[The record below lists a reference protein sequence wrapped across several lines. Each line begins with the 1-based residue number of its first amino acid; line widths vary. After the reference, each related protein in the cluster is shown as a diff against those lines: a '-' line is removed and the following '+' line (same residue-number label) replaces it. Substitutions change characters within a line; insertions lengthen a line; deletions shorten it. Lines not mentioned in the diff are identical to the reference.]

1 MRTLALAAMF
11 WVAASA
17 FGQLTITGT
26 IPANGATN
34 VSLHSTL
41 AIAFSAPI
49 ETAGAFTKMQN
60 IFTNVDSVTA
70 MWYSAND
77 DTVFFDAVLQPDRA
91 YFICVYSIKSKTS
104 QVLQKPFGSYFTTGS
119 AFPVHTVSGT
129 VIPGSTGVNP
139 ADAMVVLSSTPVGQ
153 SEPRFVMGAV
163 ANATGAFVIPYVENG
178 TYYPAAAKDM
188 TGHGN
193 ISPTEGDAVAIG
205 DPVVMNNGDI
215 GGLVLVFEDFP
226 PLEWAAALDSAGA
239 WSALLPSD
247 KILRYAQAWDVDS
260 LGRTLSSWEF
270 TYTSASASQAY
281 VIEVSQMGSNGGPIT
296 DPNWSTW
303 AFTLMDAGNLGGA
316 ASPQTFVSNAEAAG
330 GLAFRT
336 QTVSPEWRFSRS
348 LRLGQI
354 GRGEF
359 WSVVPNQDQLYW
371 GAMYYFYVPAGADSQ
386 TMKLS
391 KMIVGDYATGA
402 IVAVT
407 SVPKTLSA
415 AVPKEFSLDQN
426 YPNPFNPSTTI
437 RYGLP
442 AKSRV
447 TLNVYNMIG
456 QQVASL
462 VDGPQEA
469 GYHEVNFN
477 AGNLPSGIY
486 FYRLQALPVQDAQR
500 GNVIQTRKLLLV
512 R

>member
-1 MRTLALAAMF
+1 MRIFALATMLF
-11 WVAASA
+11 VAASA

-26 IPANGATN
+26 LPANGTTN
-34 VSLHSTL
+34 VSLHTTL

-60 IFTNVDSVTA
+60 IFTNIDSVTA

-77 DTVFFDAVLQPDRA
+77 DTVFFDAVLKPDKA
-91 YFICVYSIKSKTS
+91 YFICVYSVKSKTS

-119 AFPVHTVSGT
+119 AFPVHSVSGT
-129 VIPGSTGVNP
+129 VVSGSTGVDP
-139 ADAMVVLSSTPVGQ
+139 ADAMVVLSSTPVAQ

-163 ANATGAFVIPYVENG
+163 ADSSGAFVIPYVENG
-178 TYYPAAAKDM
+178 THYPVAAKDV

-205 DPVVMNNGDI
+205 DPVVVNSSDVT
-215 GGLVLVFEDFP
+215 GLVLIFQNFP
-226 PLEWAAALDSAGA
+226 PVEWAAALDSAGV

-247 KILRYAQAWDVDS
+247 KILRYVQAYDVDS
-260 LGRTLSSWEF
+260 LGRARSSWEF
-270 TYTSASASQAY
+270 AYTSASASQAY
-281 VIEVSQMGSNGGPIT
+281 VIEVKQLGSNGEPIT
-296 DPNWSTW
+296 DPIWSNWLFS
-303 AFTLMDAGNLGGA
+303 LMDVGDLGGA
-316 ASPQTFVSNAEAAG
+316 ASAQTFVSNAEAAG

-359 WSVVPNQDQLYW
+359 WSVVPDQNQLYW
-371 GAMYYFYVPAGADSQ
+371 GAMYNFYVPAGADTQ
-386 TMKLS
+386 TMMAS
-391 KMIVGDYATGA
+391 KMFVGDYATGA
-402 IVAVT
+402 IVAVI
-407 SVPKTLSA
+407 SVPKTLNA
-415 AVPKEFSLDQN
+415 AVPKEFSLGQN

-442 AKSRV
+442 SKSMV

-462 VDGPQEA
+462 VDAAQDA
-469 GYHEVNFN
+469 GYHEVTFK
-477 AGNLPSGIY
+477 AGNLPSGVY
-486 FYRLQALPVQDAQR
+486 FYRLQALPVQDTQR
-500 GNVIQTRKLLLV
+500 GKVIQIRKLLLV

>member
-1 MRTLALAAMF
+1 MRTLALAAMLL
-11 WVAASA
+11 VAASA

-26 IPANGATN
+26 IPANGTTN

-49 ETAGAFTKMQN
+49 QTAGAFTKMQN
-60 IFTNVDSVTA
+60 IFTNIDSVTA

-77 DTVFFDAVLQPDRA
+77 DTVFFDAFLKPDKA
-91 YFICVYSIKSKTS
+91 YFICVYSVKSKTS
-104 QVLQKPFGSYFTTGS
+104 QVLQKPYGSYFTTGS
-119 AFPVHTVSGT
+119 AFPVHSVSGT
-129 VIPGSTGVNP
+129 VVSGSTGINP

-153 SEPRFVMGAV
+153 SEPRFVMGAI
-163 ANATGAFVIPYVENG
+163 ANSTGAFVIPYVENG
-178 TYYPAAAKDM
+178 NYYPVAAKDI

-205 DPVVMNNGDI
+205 DPVVINNNDVT
-215 GGLVLVFEDFP
+215 GLVLIFQDFP
-226 PLEWAAALDSAGA
+226 PIEWASALDSAGV
-239 WSALLPSD
+239 WSASFPSD
-247 KILRYAQAWDVDS
+247 KILRYVQAWDVDS
-260 LGRTLSSWEF
+260 LGRARSSWEF

-281 VIEVSQMGSNGGPIT
+281 FIDASQMGSNGGPIT
-296 DPNWSTW
+296 DQNWSTW
-303 AFTLMDAGNLGGA
+303 AFSLMDVGDLGGA
-316 ASPQTFVSNAEAAG
+316 ASSQTFVSNAEAAG

-359 WSVVPNQDQLYW
+359 WSVVPDQNQLYW
-371 GAMYYFYVPAGADSQ
+371 GGMYNFYVPAGADSQ
-386 TMKLS
+386 IMKAS
-391 KMIVGDYATGA
+391 KWFVGDYTSGA

-407 SVPKTLSA
+407 SVPTTPNG

-437 RYGLP
+437 RFGLP
-442 AKSRV
+442 SQSMV
-447 TLNVYNMIG
+447 TLIVYNMIG

-462 VDGPQEA
+462 VDGAQEP
-469 GYHEVNFN
+469 GYHEVTFN
-477 AGNLPSGIY
+477 AGNLPSGVY
-486 FYRLQALPVQDAQR
+486 FYRLQAVPVQDTHR
-500 GNVIQTRKLLLV
+500 GKVIQTRKLLLV

>member
-1 MRTLALAAMF
+1 MRTLVLVSMF
-11 WVAASA
+11 LVAASA

-26 IPANGATN
+26 IPANGTTN

-49 ETAGAFTKMQN
+49 ETAGAFIKMQN
-60 IFTNVDSVTA
+60 IFTNIDSVTA

-77 DTVFFDAVLQPDRA
+77 DTVFFNAVLKPDKA
-91 YFICVYSIKSKTS
+91 YFICVYSVKSKTS
-104 QVLQKPFGSYFTTGS
+104 QVLQKPYGSYFTTGS
-119 AFPVHTVSGT
+119 AFPVHSVSGVVVQGT
-129 VIPGSTGVNP
+129 TSVNP

-153 SEPRFVMGAV
+153 SDPRFVMGAV
-163 ANATGAFVIPYVENG
+163 ANSTGAFVIPYVENG
-178 TYYPAAAKDM
+178 PYYPVAAKDI

-193 ISPTEGDAVAIG
+193 INPTEGDAVAIG
-205 DPVVMNNGDI
+205 DPVVVNSSDVA
-215 GGLVLVFEDFP
+215 GLVLMFQDFP
-226 PLEWAAALDSAGA
+226 PLEWAAALDSAGV
-239 WSALLPSD
+239 WSASFPSD
-247 KILRYAQAWDVDS
+247 KILRYVQAWDVDS
-260 LGRTLSSWEF
+260 LGRARSSWEF

-281 VIEVSQMGSNGGPIT
+281 VIDASQMGSNGGPIT
-296 DPNWSTW
+296 DPNWSNW
-303 AFTLMDAGNLGGA
+303 LFSLMDVGDLGGA
-316 ASPQTFVSNAEAAG
+316 ASAQTFVSNAEAAG

-371 GAMYYFYVPAGADSQ
+371 GAMYQFYVPAGPDTQ
-386 TMKLS
+386 TTMAWKLF
-391 KMIVGDYATGA
+391 VGDYASGA
-402 IVAVT
+402 IVAVDA
-407 SVPKTLSA
+407 VAKTPDS
-415 AVPKEFSLDQN
+415 AVPREFSLDQN

-442 AKSRV
+442 SKSLV
-447 TLNVYNMIG
+447 TLNVYTMIG

-462 VDGPQEA
+462 VDAAQEA
-469 GYHEVNFN
+469 GYHQVTFK
-477 AGNLPSGIY
+477 AGNLPSGVY
-486 FYRLQALPVQDAQR
+486 FYRLQALPLQDTQR
-500 GNVIQTRKLLLV
+500 GKVIQTRKLLLV